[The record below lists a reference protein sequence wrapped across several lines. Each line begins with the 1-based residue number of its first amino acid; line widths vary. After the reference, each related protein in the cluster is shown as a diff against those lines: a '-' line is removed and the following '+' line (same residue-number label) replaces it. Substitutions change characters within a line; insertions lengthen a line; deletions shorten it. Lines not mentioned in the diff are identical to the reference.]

1 MDKLQELKERAELLN
16 NNLVSCSESLDG
28 AAFTDEQETQWDEF
42 SNELASVKKEISTLE
57 RLQSLQPAASKET
70 KSFKPSVSFSKK
82 NVDTNEAF
90 KGWALAQVNRKEHI
104 TNSMMEHAQAGKV
117 SFDEPITASVK
128 WNQVK
133 GTDANGGFA
142 VNEAVLLVSF
152 IK

>member
-1 MDKLQELKERAELLN
+1 MGR
-16 NNLVSCSESLDG
+16 
-28 AAFTDEQETQWDEF
+28 F
-42 SNELASVKKEISTLE
+42 SNELGSVKKEISTLE

-104 TNSMMEHAQAGKV
+104 TNTMMEHAQAGKV

-142 VNEAVLLVSF
+142 VNEAVVAGIVHKMKDFGGMLQTSHVFNTSMEHL
-152 IK
+152 